1 MTWCQ
6 PVQLMVS
13 QHKLRVQPLQ
23 LMQVVLIHLQQQLR
37 VHIHTPYQYVHQVKQ
52 QIVQPKL

>member
-1 MTWCQ
+1 MMWFQ
-6 PVQLMVS
+6 QEQLMVN

-23 LMQVVLIHLQQQLR
+23 LMQVVHIRLQQQLQVR
-37 VHIHTPYQYVHQVKQ
+37 IPTPYLYVHQVKH